1 MRGKTHK
8 IICSILCLI
17 FLSSTAVF
25 AREEISVTNHIETGV
40 IDIELDEYQSRDDGG
55 LVPWEDKTKILP
67 GDEIS
72 KIPRITNKGYDCY
85 VRAKLNFSSDVISDY
100 YYGLGENW
108 VLCKDGY
115 LYYTEVLKN
124 GEYTDIFQGIKIPT
138 DFSQDFEEETFQ
150 LIIDVDAIQIQ
161 NFVPDYDAEHP
172 WGDIKIEKCIQDGN
186 YQIQSLEASNPKS
199 FEIQYDRVS
208 KSLIKNADDLFE
220 NIPVLF
226 PGDTY
231 SDILELENTSNNK
244 VKLYFNTYSKSSKLL
259 DGIQL
264 KIVLKNDSSEKTIY
278 NGSLNSTKLAERFL
292 LTELKGREQQ
302 KLEYTISIPKE
313 FNNKYTLL
321 NDSVRWIFSAEEIIP
336 DKPKNNI
343 VIQFPND
350 IPQLGDVARA
360 DIALLIMIISGTML
374 TILLIKSKSNVTKR
388 G

>member
-1 MRGKTHK
+1 MKGKLHK
-8 IICSILCLI
+8 ILCLI
-17 FLSSTAVF
+17 LCLVFLSSTAVF

-85 VRAKLNFSSDVISDY
+85 VRAKLNFSSDAISDY
-100 YYGLGENW
+100 YYGLGKNW

-115 LYYTEVLKN
+115 LYYTDVLKH

-150 LIIDVDAIQIQ
+150 LVIDADAIQIQ

-172 WGDIKIEKCIQDGN
+172 WGDVKIERCIQDGSYN
-186 YQIQSLEASNPKS
+186 IQNLATSNPKS
-199 FEIQYDRVS
+199 FEIQYDKAS

-231 SDILELENTSNNK
+231 SDILELENTSSNK
-244 VKLYFNTYSKSSKLL
+244 VKLYFNTYSESSKLL

-313 FNNKYTLL
+313 FNNEYTLL

-350 IPQLGDVARA
+350 IPQLGDMARA

-374 TILLIKSKSNVTKR
+374 TILLIKSKRTET
-388 G
+388 